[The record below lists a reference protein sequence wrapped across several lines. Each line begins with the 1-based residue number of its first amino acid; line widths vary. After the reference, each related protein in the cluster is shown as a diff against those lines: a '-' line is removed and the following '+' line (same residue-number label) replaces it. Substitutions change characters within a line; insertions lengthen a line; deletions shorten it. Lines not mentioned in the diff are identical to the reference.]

1 MLVRHLSAILALG
14 FALTAC
20 GDSGSS
26 TTADTT
32 TADTLGGDTQADA
45 VADDTGVAD
54 TTTADDTATAT
65 DTAVAEDTTP
75 GDTAIAEDTTPADTT
90 DPNAEAAKTCP
101 GIIECFNA
109 NCVGLAIVQ
118 QQACVNTCM
127 AAGDASEQQA
137 VINLQTCV
145 QTKNCVPG
153 DGSDQA
159 LRDAFE
165 CQRQCLPQ
173 VAACFAGSFGTGGCA
188 DLSGCVE
195 NCDESDILCQRA
207 CYVAASEEQVQYYL
221 DYNYCGLSQCYNSE
235 DPIAQDTCLQ
245 LVIQEPACSTTYSQC
260 FGSTGAGPGA
270 GAGGGR

>member
-14 FALTAC
+14 LALTAC

-26 TTADTT
+26 TAMDVLCCETQ
-32 TADTLGGDTQADA
+32 GGDT
-45 VADDTGVAD
+45 VADDTSAAD
-54 TTTADDTATAT
+54 TGAVPDTATADDTATAA
-65 DTAVAEDTTP
+65 DTA
-75 GDTAIAEDTTPADTT
+75 TAPDTTPADTT

-101 GIIECFNA
+101 GIIACFNE
-109 NCVGLAIVQ
+109 NCVGLGLAQ
-118 QQACVNTCM
+118 QQTCVSGCM
-127 AAGDASEQQA
+127 SAGDASEQQA

-145 QTKNCVPG
+145 QSKNCVPG
-153 DGSDQA
+153 DGSDDA

-221 DYNYCGLSQCYNSE
+221 DYNYCGLSQCYDSE

-245 LVIQEPACSTTYSQC
+245 LVIQEPACSNTYTQC
-260 FGSTGAGPGA
+260 FGGTGAGPGA